1 MIAYAPTL
9 DNKLADLL
17 EHAVPVSAGDQLEGF
32 ITSSDFLSM
41 DLKQEWMISQL
52 MVRNEPLVVGGPKK
66 ALKTSLVVDLAISLA
81 GGFNTKFLS
90 RFDVGGVYR
99 VGLISGESG
108 MVTLRRKAL
117 AICHEKGLDF
127 AALPLH
133 WRFRVPKFSVDE
145 QIQHISA
152 EVKELGLQ
160 VMIFDPMYLGLL
172 AENSQVSAGNVLQM
186 GPILQRVVDA
196 CLPYGCT
203 PVLVH
208 HTKKLGGLK
217 DACRPLDLDDL
228 SQSGFAEFA
237 RQWMLVSRREP
248 YVDGSGEHA
257 LWLRC
262 GGSAG
267 HSGLWS
273 MNIDEGEFSSGNG
286 SWKVYIQK
294 AAALKKE
301 KEQQKYLQQK
311 AKADEMCDGIVDHLK
326 EHPEGDTKTGLRDAL
341 GVSGTSINRGIKIAL
356 DKDTIKAAKIE
367 KAGKKRDGYKLTG
380 GVDDKG

>member
-9 DNKLADLL
+9 DPKLADLV
-17 EHAVPVSAGDQLEGF
+17 EHAVPVSAGDRLEGF

-81 GGFNTKFLS
+81 GGFNAKFLGQ
-90 RFDVGGVYR
+90 FDIGGCYR

-108 MVTLRRKAL
+108 KRTLRQKAL
-117 AICHEKGLDF
+117 AICDEKGLDLGS
-127 AALPLH
+127 LPLH
-133 WRFRVPKFSVDE
+133 WRFRVPHFSVDK
-145 QIQHISA
+145 QVQHIST
-152 EVKELGLQ
+152 EVKELGLD
-160 VMIFDPMYLGLL
+160 VMVFDPMYLGLL
-172 AENSQVSAGNVLQM
+172 AENTQVSAGNVLQM

-208 HTKKLGGLK
+208 HTKKLGGAK

-237 RQWMLVSRREP
+237 RQWMLVSRQET
-248 YVDGSGEHA
+248 YMDGSGEHA

-267 HSGLWS
+267 HSSLWAL
-273 MNIDEGEFSSGNG
+273 NVNEGKPSFGQG
-286 SWKVYIQK
+286 VWKVLIRK
-294 AAALKKE
+294 PAALKEE
-301 KEQQKYLQQK
+301 KAQQKHLQQQ
-311 AKADEMCDGIVDHLK
+311 AKDDEICDRIVTYLR
-326 EHPEGDTKTGLRDAL
+326 EHPEGDTKTALRDFL
-341 GVSGTSINRGIKIAL
+341 GVSGTTVARA
-356 DKDTIKAAKIE
+356 IE
-367 KAGKKRDGYKLTG
+367 VAVEKELIEPTKVMKGGKKWDGYKVTSEA
-380 GVDDKG
+380 VDDE

>member
-1 MIAYAPTL
+1 MIGYAPTL

-17 EHAVPVSAGDQLEGF
+17 EHAVPVPAGDRLEGF
-32 ITSSDFLSM
+32 ITSSDFLCM
-41 DLKQEWMISQL
+41 DLNQEWMIRHL

-81 GGFNTKFLS
+81 GGFNTKFLGQ
-90 RFDVGGVYR
+90 FDVGGVYR

-117 AICHEKGLDF
+117 AICHEKGLEF

-133 WRFRVPKFSVDE
+133 WRFRVPHFSVDE

-152 EVKELGLQ
+152 EVKELGLE

-172 AENSQVSAGNVLQM
+172 AENTQVSAGNVLQM

-208 HTKKLGGLK
+208 HTKKLGGAK

-237 RQWMLVSRREP
+237 RQWMLVSRQET

-267 HSGLWS
+267 HSSLWVLKV
-273 MNIDEGEFSSGNG
+273 NEGSPSLGQG
-286 SWKVYIQK
+286 VWKVIVRKPAAIKEEK
-294 AAALKKE
+294 A
-301 KEQQKYLQQK
+301 QQKHLQQK
-311 AKADEMCDGIVDHLK
+311 AKDDEMCDRIMDHLK
-326 EHPEGDTKTGLRDAL
+326 EHPEGDTKTALRNVL
-341 GVSGTSINRGIKIAL
+341 GVSGETVNKLIATLVERGLIE
-356 DKDTIKAAKIE
+356 AAKVE
-367 KAGKKRDGYKLTG
+367 KAGKKRDGYKATTG
-380 GVDDKG
+380 GDDQG